1 MKGALLVAGTT
12 SDAGKSV
19 IVAGLCRWLARQG
32 VKVAPFKAQNMAL
45 NSGVTADGAEIGR
58 AQMAQAAAAF
68 VAPEAAMN
76 PILLKPSGERS
87 TQVIVLGRPAG
98 YDDAQSYQQRKASLR
113 AVVLDAL
120 ADLRSR
126 FDVVVCEG
134 AGSPAEIN
142 LREHDLANMG
152 LARAADLPTLI
163 VGDIDRGGI
172 FAAFCGTLALLDEAD
187 RALVAGWIVNKF
199 RGDPSVLA
207 PGLEMLRELTAR
219 PTFGVVPWVGGL
231 TLDVEDSL
239 SVQTGGL
246 ARSAP
251 PLGRDGLTV
260 AVLALP
266 RLSNITDVDALAAE
280 PGVVVRITDS
290 PVEVERADLAIV
302 PGTKATV
309 DDLRWVHARGL
320 DGALAHRADVGAPVL
335 GVCGGYQLLGERIV
349 DLVESAAG
357 EVAGLGLLPVTTV
370 FAEDKVLARPRAL
383 SRFPVRADVAGY
395 EIRHGRTER
404 HGGDPLLDDDGCV
417 AGTVLGTSWH
427 GLLENDD
434 YRRALLAWVA
444 ERQGRDFTLGTVR
457 FAEARERRLDLLGDL
472 VERHVDTGLVAG
484 LLGMGGAA
492 GAAGGWALG

>member
-1 MKGALLVAGTT
+1 MRGSLLVAGTT

-19 IVAGLCRWLARQG
+19 LVAGLCRWLARQG

-58 AQMAQAAAAF
+58 AQMAQAAAAG
-68 VAPEAAMN
+68 VPPEAAMN
-76 PILLKPSGERS
+76 PVLLKPSGERT

-98 YDDAQSYQQRKASLR
+98 YEDAQSYQRRKAALR
-113 AVVLDAL
+113 TVVLDAL
-120 ADLRSR
+120 VDLRSR

-163 VGDIDRGGI
+163 VGDIDRGGV
-172 FAAFCGTLALLDEAD
+172 FAAFHGTLALLAPAEQE
-187 RALVAGWIVNKF
+187 LVAGWVINKF
-199 RGDPSVLA
+199 RGDPAVLA
-207 PGLEMLRELTAR
+207 PGLDMLREMTGR
-219 PTFGVVPWVGGL
+219 PTFGVVPWISGL

-246 ARSAP
+246 GTSGP

-266 RLSNITDVDALAAE
+266 RMSNVTDVDALTAE
-280 PGVVVRITDS
+280 PGVVVRMTDS

-309 DDLRWVHARGL
+309 DDLHWLRDRGL
-320 DGALAHRADVGAPVL
+320 DRALARRATAGAPVI
-335 GVCGGYQLLGERIV
+335 GICGGYQLLGERIV
-349 DLVESAAG
+349 DPVESGAG
-357 EVAGLGLLPVTTV
+357 EVDGLGLLPVTTV
-370 FAEDKVLARPRAL
+370 FAEQKILARPRGM
-383 SRFPVRADVAGY
+383 SRFPVAVAVEGY
-395 EIRHGRTER
+395 EIHHGRTER
-404 HGGDPLLDDDGCV
+404 YGGAPLLDGEGCV
-417 AGTVLGTSWH
+417 AGAVLGTSWH

-444 ERQGRDFTLGTVR
+444 QRQGRDFVPGLTS

-472 VERHVDTGLVAG
+472 VERHLDTRTIADLIR
-484 LLGMGGAA
+484 
-492 GAAGGWALG
+492 